1 MISVQTLPNSPYWM
15 IPFTVHSDASDKQL
29 GDVMV
34 NNNKTIALLYR
45 ELKNPQRNY
54 TTNEKELLLIVKR
67 LNKSR
72 GILFGYKII
81 KFSDNKKLVYAAT
94 LSES

>member
-54 TTNEKELLLIVKR
+54 TTNEKELLLIVKC
-67 LNKSR
+67 LQNSMELYLAVK
-72 GILFGYKII
+72 
-81 KFSDNKKLVYAAT
+81 
-94 LSES
+94 